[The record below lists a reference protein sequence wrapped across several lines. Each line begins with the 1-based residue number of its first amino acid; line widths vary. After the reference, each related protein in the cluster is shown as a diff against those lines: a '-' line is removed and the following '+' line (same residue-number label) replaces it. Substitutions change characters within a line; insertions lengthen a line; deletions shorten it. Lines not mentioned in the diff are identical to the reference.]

1 MIMSSAF
8 DVKIRLMEDAIP
20 SGKNCRTAIGRLGKC
35 RELTEFRQTALPLR
49 RHADTDAER
58 QRVDDLIA
66 EIDRRRTDLG
76 RGGNFARQI
85 AEDKARR
92 APQTRA
98 QQIARIARLAQRLP
112 AGHPFRGFIEAA
124 VLKLQNSNPSAGVS
138 QPDGDSHSN
147 NSQAST

>member
-1 MIMSSAF
+1 MSHMF
-8 DVKIRLMEDAIP
+8 DARIQVLEDTIP
-20 SGKNCRTAIGRLGKC
+20 SGRNCKTARGRLGKC
-35 RELTEFRQTALPLR
+35 RQLAEFQRTALPLR

-112 AGHPFRGFIEAA
+112 AGHRFRDFIDAA
-124 VLKLQNSNPSAGVS
+124 VTKLQNSNPSTGVS
-138 QPDGDSHSN
+138 EPDGDSNSN
-147 NSQAST
+147 NSQASA

>member
-1 MIMSSAF
+1 MSRMF
-8 DVKIRLMEDAIP
+8 DARIQVLEDTIP
-20 SGKNCRTAIGRLGKC
+20 SGRNCKTARGRLGKC
-35 RELTEFRQTALPLR
+35 RQLTEFRRTALQLS
-49 RHADTDAER
+49 RHADTDADR

-66 EIDRRRTDLG
+66 EIDRRRTELG

-92 APQTRA
+92 PANTRA

-124 VLKLQNSNPSAGVS
+124 VLKLQNSNPSTGVS
-138 QPDGDSHSN
+138 EPDGDSHSN